1 MELIFQILCGCLYV
15 VGLPFGWNYQETS
28 IYICIYLWPILC
40 TLFTL
45 MVLWQSVK
53 LIKRDQLLGIAF
65 TFFSLIHTG
74 YYAYITTECIKRYNI
89 NDPAAFMNCMI
100 DLESLAA
107 SIGVTYATINILIYV
122 VLFLFIFLYNWGVAR
137 LIKLIKR
144 VKLDTGDAA
153 EASILK

>member
-1 MELIFQILCGCLYV
+1 
-15 VGLPFGWNYQETS
+15 
-28 IYICIYLWPILC
+28 
-40 TLFTL
+40 
-45 MVLWQSVK
+45 
-53 LIKRDQLLGIAF
+53 
-65 TFFSLIHTG
+65 
-74 YYAYITTECIKRYNI
+74 
-89 NDPAAFMNCMI
+89 MI